1 MLRRCH
7 LAMNFHSTSSTET
20 ATQLQHWGTLC
31 AWPSWHRH
39 KDIHALVQFFQ
50 GTYSDVF
57 SIFLVIDLRVL
68 VTTFRALDLTCLGL
82 ETFTLGFG
90 ADVLTTTRWSQV
102 ADAVSKESCRSPERI
117 LGRCAHDPGGRLWM
131 ARWLSEHEGLVDT
144 ADGYEMIWK
153 NAFGVL
159 EMLLVLDPG
168 RAGLPEK
175 WVELECASIYT
186 IDLSVPEVKERDV
199 SLKNGRLDFL

>member
-131 ARWLSEHEGLVDT
+131 ARWLNEHEGLVESSRYCRWVWNDMKECFWGIRD
-144 ADGYEMIWK
+144 ASCSGPWQSRSPREMGGAWMRLNIHYWSQ
-153 NAFGVL
+153 
-159 EMLLVLDPG
+159 
-168 RAGLPEK
+168 RARSQGEG
-175 WVELECASIYT
+175 C
-186 IDLSVPEVKERDV
+186 
-199 SLKNGRLDFL
+199 